1 MKTDGF
7 LNGGGG
13 VYFGQSNPQMPLAEK
28 AWATP
33 SRRGIFILNDGF
45 LDRPRHNK
53 KVPSDGTKR
62 KIAVLSQTIN
72 SSFYKNTLLSV

>member
-1 MKTDGF
+1 M
-7 LNGGGG
+7 
-13 VYFGQSNPQMPLAEK
+13 YFGRTRPQQHNAEK
-28 AWATP
+28 AWATLP
-33 SRRGIFILNDGF
+33 RRGIFISADGF